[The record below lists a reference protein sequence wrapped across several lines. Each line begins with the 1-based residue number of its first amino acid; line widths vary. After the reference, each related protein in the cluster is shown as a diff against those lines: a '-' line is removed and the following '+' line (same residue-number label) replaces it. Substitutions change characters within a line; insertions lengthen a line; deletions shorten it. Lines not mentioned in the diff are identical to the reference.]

1 MENEVLFIKKYQ
13 NAKDSYLE
21 STILSMKE
29 LELLFHKVLKKKK
42 KINSTEEFETIMKET
57 LNNKKFNGPI
67 FGYEYMSTMRLLK
80 DKDIIS
86 ETDLFKD
93 ENIVLEE
100 EQVMKA
106 ILGTSFKK
114 RIIKEIEKEFKIRL
128 AKGRLKNFEKV
139 NLAAMDYNGY
149 DLLIYY
155 LQTYKAFEIQQKE
168 KCHSSSNIF
177 INCNDEP
184 YDVDDVNTPISRTDV
199 NVYM

>member
-1 MENEVLFIKKYQ
+1 MENEVLFIKKYP

-29 LELLFHKVLKKKK
+29 LELLFHKVLKKKE

-67 FGYEYMSTMRLLK
+67 LGYEHIANMELLEY
-80 DKDIIS
+80 KDIIS
-86 ETDLFKD
+86 ETDFFKD
-93 ENIVLEE
+93 ENIILEE
-100 EQVMKA
+100 EQMMKA

-114 RIIKEIEKEFKIRL
+114 RIMKEIEKEFKIRL
-128 AKGRLKNFEKV
+128 AKGRLKNFEKSHS
-139 NLAAMDYNGY
+139 NATDYNGY

-155 LQTYKAFEIQQKE
+155 LQTYKMFEIQQKE

-184 YDVDDVNTPISRTDV
+184 VDIDDNNTPITYTDI
-199 NVYM
+199 NVFM

>member
-42 KINSTEEFETIMKET
+42 KINSTEEFETVMKET

-67 FGYEYMSTMRLLK
+67 LGYEHIANMELLEY
-80 DKDIIS
+80 KDIIS
-86 ETDLFKD
+86 ETDFFKD
-93 ENIVLEE
+93 ENIILEE
-100 EQVMKA
+100 EQMMKA

-128 AKGRLKNFEKV
+128 KKGRLKNFEKSHS
-139 NLAAMDYNGY
+139 NATDYNGY

-155 LQTYKAFEIQQKE
+155 LQTYKMFEIQQKE

-184 YDVDDVNTPISRTDV
+184 YDIDDNNTPITYTDI
-199 NVYM
+199 NVFM